1 MGIALSLSTEPQ
13 TDFQVASN
21 LSSLGGNAAKAFII
35 GGISAGANIC
45 AVISHLY
52 RDEKISP
59 PLTGVYLSIPSLF
72 SPEVVPER
80 FKDQY
85 HSLEQNANA
94 PVLGKGSMELFASEC
109 E

>member
-1 MGIALSLSTEPQ
+1 MQ
-13 TDFQVASN
+13 
-21 LSSLGGNAAKAFII
+21 SLGGDPSKAFII

-59 PLTGVYLSIPSLF
+59 PLTGVYLSIPSVF
-72 SPEVVPER
+72 RPEVTPE
-80 FKDQY
+80 KYKNLY

-94 PVLGKGSMELFASEC
+94 PVLGKGSMDLFNSKTSTNRSHRSHR
-109 E
+109 